1 MLDPRLLVV
10 QCLVNRRRFEQVVDR
25 ALEGLPDW
33 VIDRIDNL
41 VVVVEEKPRP
51 DQDADGDLLGIY
63 EGVSL
68 LDRSG
73 DYWGA
78 LPDQITIFRLPHLN
92 LGLNGKELEDEI
104 RRTVLHEIGH
114 FLGIEEDKFHEIGF
128 D

>member
-1 MLDPRLLVV
+1 
-10 QCLVNRRRFEQVVDR
+10 VNRRRFEQVVDR
-25 ALEGLPDW
+25 ALEGLPGW

-51 DQDADGDLLGIY
+51 DQDAEGDLLGIY

-78 LPDQITIFRLPHLN
+78 LPDQITIFRLPHLA
-92 LGLNGKELEDEI
+92 LGLTDKELEKEI
-104 RRTVLHEIGH
+104 RTTVHHEIAH
-114 FLGIEEDKFHEIGF
+114 FLGIEDDRLHEIGF

>member
-1 MLDPRLLVV
+1 M
-10 QCLVNRRRFEQVVDR
+10 NRRRFEQVVDR
-25 ALEGLPDW
+25 ALEGLPEW

-41 VVVVEEKPRP
+41 VVVVEDRPRP
-51 DQDADGDLLGIY
+51 DQDPEGDLLGIY

-78 LPDQITIFRLPHLN
+78 LPDQITIFRLPHLS
-92 LGLNGKELEDEI
+92 LGLTGKELEDEI

-128 D
+128 E

>member
-1 MLDPRLLVV
+1 MI
-10 QCLVNRRRFEQVVDR
+10 E
-25 ALEGLPDW
+25 
-33 VIDRIDNL
+33 RIDNL

-51 DQDADGDLLGIY
+51 DQDEDGDLLGIY

-78 LPDQITIFRLPHLN
+78 LPDQITIFRLPHLA
-92 LGLNGKELEDEI
+92 LGLTDKDLEKEI
-104 RRTVLHEIGH
+104 RATVLHEIGH
-114 FLGIEEDKFHEIGF
+114 FLGIEDDRFHELGF